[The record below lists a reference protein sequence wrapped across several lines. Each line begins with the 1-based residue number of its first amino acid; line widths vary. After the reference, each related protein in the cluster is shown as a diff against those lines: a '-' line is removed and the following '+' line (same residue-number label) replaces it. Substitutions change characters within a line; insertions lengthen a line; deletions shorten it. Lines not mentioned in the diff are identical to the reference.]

1 MGVGL
6 WWETWAH
13 LLQRASVLNAWGSCV
28 ISAPTLG
35 SATWWNLKNRSAG
48 RASELEVGL
57 FCRGGIWSQCSQWL
71 WFWRL
76 DCAPVV
82 AGSSKLHWQFV
93 LRVSIVKTDSFS
105 IAFCLGVASFTTVA
119 SSSLCLQGLCGVE
132 TFSCSNVCYWC
143 SFFSVL
149 HFGCCQ
155 DNSVQFK
162 LHTVAVC
169 VLLQMSWVRSLAGQ
183 VAVLEVLPVCTG
195 YVWVVSWAE
204 LGNDFIHW
212 RELFRMPLTGI

>member
-1 MGVGL
+1 MGDL
-6 WWETWAH
+6 SSPLTK
-13 LLQRASVLNAWGSCV
+13 GSCV
-28 ISAPTLG
+28 KCLG
-35 SATWWNLKNRSAG
+35 QLRDQCTNIGKCYMVEPEEQKCRESIGAGTW
-48 RASELEVGL
+48 L

-105 IAFCLGVASFTTVA
+105 IAFSLGVASFTTVA

-169 VLLQMSWVRSLAGQ
+169 VLLQTSWVRSLAGQ